1 MPDDWKKANIVP
13 VFKKGDK
20 QLPENYRP
28 ISLTSISSKLLEHI
42 IHTNIMIHLD
52 TNNLLSPFQHGFRKE
67 RNCETQLI
75 TTARDFADT
84 LNKKGQTDAILLDF
98 SKAFDKVDHHTLLF
112 KLKALGIN
120 SPLAD
125 WVKSFLSNRTQVV
138 TLEGVKSSPAPVRSG
153 VPQGTVLGP
162 LLFLIYVND
171 ISDNLTPGTSIRL
184 FADDSLLYR
193 DIKTQHDT
201 HTLQKDLDTLQ
212 MWEKINKMEFHPQ
225 KCQVMSITNKRS
237 PYKHTYQIHNISLQK
252 VNKAKYLG
260 ITIDDKLTYK
270 QHISDISSK
279 AHCTMSFIQRSIKK
293 MPSNNKT
300 TNLSSISYPLS

>member
-1 MPDDWKKANIVP
+1 MSR
-13 VFKKGDK
+13 F
-20 QLPENYRP
+20 
-28 ISLTSISSKLLEHI
+28 
-42 IHTNIMIHLD
+42 
-52 TNNLLSPFQHGFRKE
+52 
-67 RNCETQLI
+67 
-75 TTARDFADT
+75 
-84 LNKKGQTDAILLDF
+84 
-98 SKAFDKVDHHTLLF
+98 
-112 KLKALGIN
+112 
-120 SPLAD
+120 
-125 WVKSFLSNRTQVV
+125 
-138 TLEGVKSSPAPVRSG
+138 
-153 VPQGTVLGP
+153 
-162 LLFLIYVND
+162 IYVND

-193 DIKTQHDT
+193 EIKTQQDT